1 MEYAFLTWHTYECRL
16 HNKMPTVHSY
26 LKIHP
31 LVNDSSLLEDA
42 QNASVRDEVGVTGIA
57 TPVASNIDK
66 ISIS

>member
-1 MEYAFLTWHTYECRL
+1 MDYSLST
-16 HNKMPTVHSY
+16 Y

-31 LVNDSSLLEDA
+31 LINDSPLLKDT
-42 QNASVRDEVGVTGIA
+42 QNTSVRDEVGVTRIA